1 MPHGLIDEYLLTIH
15 PLVLGQGRR
24 LFGDDGAYAEL
35 TLVDTKPTTTGVVIA
50 RYRS

>member
-1 MPHGLIDEYLLTIH
+1 
-15 PLVLGQGRR
+15 VLGQGRR
-24 LFGDDGAYAEL
+24 LFGEGGAHAEL